1 MDAVD
6 ERLAQVSAVLVDE
19 RILRRVIKLHRH
31 LRGVGLQVPHAEVYA
46 LPRADLAELVSQHEL
61 HVDLARLPDRVIA
74 LAGSREALAAER
86 PDAELRAWRAIFHA
100 RVHEAFEHL
109 LANGTLTPA
118 AIRERI
124 ARIGQTEF
132 DEIRFVLRQ
141 ADLLLPPHGD
151 TATYVEFVALYLE
164 LKQFAPD
171 ALAKTFPALHD
182 ATHVDAAIALD
193 LDPRAILHAARPPG
207 APEAPPIAGAEPI
220 APSAA
225 YPADAAAAAAAT
237 TLATRLATA
246 LGAAA
251 PEPAWIAALEPL
263 AARAACE
270 RPRRFTADVRMW
282 RDLDAACEVFER
294 EVRVV
299 DVVGWALSLG
309 RRPIL
314 RALPATREVRVA
326 KHLRAAAGKLGAGV
340 ALAPA
345 DRDRLAALLHEL
357 VARAEDRVRGAL
369 RGELEAALDEVGLRP
384 RDVPER
390 VAKHKLVDELLD
402 HAARVG
408 HLSIGNL
415 RDALSH
421 NQLKMS
427 DLQLAQLWRGDALL
441 RCDRRLARSLDGV
454 YRRGEVYLRVLQK
467 LSSIL
472 FGTRIGRLLSLY
484 LLLPVLGSFVA
495 VEGVQHLIGPLA
507 DIAFG
512 VEPRIAS
519 LPVFAAVAGFLFLLL
534 HVPPFRHA
542 IGYALRVLGRVIRF
556 VLYDAPKALWNTRAV
571 RRLRESRFGRLVLA
585 PAIPAAIIAPI
596 IGGRFGWPVAAAVF
610 VVAEIVV
617 NSRAGRR
624 VEEIVADWLVR
635 SGRHLVRRIV
645 PGLVKYI
652 LQIFAELVEL
662 FDRSIYR
669 VDDWLRAKSGQ
680 RTITLVLKAIVT
692 PIWRFVTYFLRL
704 YINLFVE
711 PVVNPVKHFPVVTV
725 AAKVMVPFDRPAF
738 RAIHHALG
746 GGALAGGAATFT
758 VFVIPGLA
766 GFLVWELKE
775 NWKLYAA
782 TRPARLR
789 QVAIGHHGESMVGL
803 MKPGFHSGTIPK
815 LFGKLRRAAWKGDE
829 RAVGKHRAAL
839 HEVEEAIDRFADREL
854 VALFR
859 EAPALRAFPLDVHD
873 VAIASNRVAI
883 ALACSAYDD
892 APCVIAFE
900 EQSGWLLANIR
911 QVGWLARVPGTR
923 RIAIENAFAGFYQL
937 AGVDLVREQ
946 LAAVLAGCSYDVS
959 REGLVA
965 WPGAGYATEV
975 VYDLHARDPMP
986 VVRGPEPAAPLPELA
1001 GAHARFGREP
1011 IRWVDWVRASDR
1023 EDPPR
1028 IATGPSLLPDLPG
1041 HR

>member
-61 HVDLARLPDRVIA
+61 RVDLSKLPDRVIA
-74 LAGSREALAAER
+74 LAGSREGLAAAR
-86 PDAELRAWRAIFHA
+86 PDAELRAWRAIYHA
-100 RVHEAFEHL
+100 HVHEAFEDL
-109 LANGTLTPA
+109 LAKAELTPA

-151 TATYVEFVALYLE
+151 TATYIEFVALYLE
-164 LKQFAPD
+164 LEHFAPD
-171 ALAKTFPALHD
+171 ALAKTFPALAG
-182 ATHVDAAIALD
+182 ATHVDATIALD
-193 LDPRAILHAARPPG
+193 LDANAILAAARPPG
-207 APEAPPIAGAEPI
+207 APAAPPIAEAEP
-220 APSAA
+220 AA
-225 YPADAAAAAAAT
+225 QAAARPADATSAAAAT
-237 TLATRLATA
+237 KLAERLATA
-246 LGAAA
+246 LGAAE
-251 PEPAWIAALEPL
+251 PDPAWVTALAPL
-263 AARAACE
+263 AAAGTH
-270 RPRRFTADVRMW
+270 PRRFTADVRLW
-282 RDLDAACEVFER
+282 RDLDAACVVFEY

-299 DVVGWALSLG
+299 DPVGWVLSFG
-309 RRPIL
+309 RRPL
-314 RALPATREVRVA
+314 ARPLPATREVRVA
-326 KHLRAAAGKLGAGV
+326 KQLRAAAGKLGGI
-340 ALAPA
+340 ALAA
-345 DRDRLAALLHEL
+345 TERERLAALLHEL

-369 RGELEAALDEVGLRP
+369 RPELEAALDEVGLRP

-408 HLSIGNL
+408 RLSIGNL

-421 NQLKMS
+421 NQLKMG
-427 DLQLAQLWRGDALL
+427 DLQLSQLWRGDALL
-441 RCDRRLARSLDGV
+441 QCDRRLARSLDGV

-472 FGTRIGRLLSLY
+472 FGTGVGRLLSLY
-484 LLLPVLGSFVA
+484 VLLPVLGSFVV
-495 VEGVQHLIGPLA
+495 VEGAQHLVGPLS
-507 DIAFG
+507 DLAFG
-512 VEPRIAS
+512 VEPRIAR
-519 LPVFAAVAGFLFLLL
+519 LPVFVGVGAFLFLLL
-534 HVPPFRHA
+534 HAPPFRRA
-542 IGYALRVLGRVIRF
+542 VVALVRGLGRALRF
-556 VLYDAPKALWNTRAV
+556 VLYDVPRALWNTRIV

-596 IGGRFGWPVAAAVF
+596 IGGRFGWPVAGLVF
-610 VVAEIVV
+610 VIAELVV

-624 VEEIVADWLVR
+624 VEEVIADWLVR

-652 LQIFAELVEL
+652 LQFFAELVEL
-662 FDRSIYR
+662 FDRAIYR

-680 RTITLVLKAIVT
+680 RTITLVLKAIVA
-692 PIWRFVTYFLRL
+692 PLWRFVTYLLRL
-704 YINLFVE
+704 YVNLFVE

-738 RAIHHALG
+738 HAIHQALG

-782 TRPARLR
+782 TRPGRLR
-789 QVAIGHHGESMVGL
+789 EVAIGHHGESMVGL

-829 RAVGKHRAAL
+829 RAVAKHRAAL
-839 HEVEEAIDRFADREL
+839 HEVEESIHRFAAREL

-859 EAPALRAFPLDVHD
+859 EAPPLRAFPLEVAR

-883 ALACSAYDD
+883 ALACSTLSGG
-892 APCVIAFE
+892 PCVIAFE
-900 EQSGWLLANIR
+900 EQSGWLLANVR
-911 QVGWLARVPGTR
+911 EPGWLASVPAER
-923 RIAIENAFAGFYQL
+923 RTAIENALAGFYQL

-946 LAAVLAGCSYDVS
+946 LVAVLAGASYDVS
-959 REGLVA
+959 NEGLVA
-965 WPGAGYATEV
+965 WPGDGYATEV
-975 VYDLHARDPMP
+975 VYDLHAREPKP
-986 VVRGPEPAAPLPELA
+986 IVRGPAPATPPPELA
-1001 GAHARFGREP
+1001 GAHARFRREP
-1011 IRWVDWVRASDR
+1011 IRWDDWVRAWDSD
-1023 EDPPR
+1023 DPAR
-1028 IATGPSLLPDLPG
+1028 VATGPSLMP
-1041 HR
+1041 HM